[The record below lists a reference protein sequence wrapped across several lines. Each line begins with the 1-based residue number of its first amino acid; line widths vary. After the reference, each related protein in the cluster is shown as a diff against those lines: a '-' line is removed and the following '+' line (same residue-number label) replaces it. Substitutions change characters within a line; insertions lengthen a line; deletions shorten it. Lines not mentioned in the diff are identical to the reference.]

1 MKWFDHNFVVINNSL
16 NFSSSHYI
24 HSMINYLESIKSRDP
39 AAKSLVS
46 IILTYPGVKAVLFHK
61 ISNFFFIAGFDLIAR
76 IISQT
81 ARFFTGIEIHP
92 GAKIGKNLF
101 IDHGMGVVIGE
112 TSEVGDNVTIY
123 HAVTLGGSSPS
134 IDSEKQRHEKRHPTI
149 GHDVVIGS
157 GAQIIGPVKVGNN
170 SRIAA
175 NAVVVKDVPENA
187 TMVGIPAKA
196 VKLDNKGNF
205 RPYGVDDKVKDE

>member
-1 MKWFDHNFVVINNSL
+1 
-16 NFSSSHYI
+16 
-24 HSMINYLESIKSRDP
+24 MIEYLESIKKRDP
-39 AAKSLVS
+39 AAKSILSV
-46 IILTYPGVKAVLFHK
+46 ILTYPGVKAVFFHR
-61 ISNFFFIAGFDLIAR
+61 ISNFFYKAGFDLIAR

-81 ARFFTGIEIHP
+81 VRFFTGIEIHP
-92 GAKIGKNLF
+92 GAKLGKNLF

-196 VKLDNKGNF
+196 VKLENKGSF

>member
-1 MKWFDHNFVVINNSL
+1 
-16 NFSSSHYI
+16 
-24 HSMINYLESIKSRDP
+24 MIEYLESIKKRDP
-39 AAKSLVS
+39 AAKSILS
-46 IILTYPGVKAVLFHK
+46 IILTYPGVKAVFFHQ
-61 ISNFFFIAGFDLIAR
+61 ISNFFYKAGFDLIAR

-81 ARFFTGIEIHP
+81 VRFFTGIEIHP
-92 GAKIGKNLF
+92 GAKLGRNLF

-157 GAQIIGPVKVGNN
+157 GAQIIGPVKVGDN

-196 VKLDNKGNF
+196 VKLENKGSF